1 MEWQERDA
9 LEEDADDAAS
19 YARYMAATEA
29 SAPLLRPEPSAR
41 LKSAYRSSSS
51 AASSMKRVVMI
62 HGAGNY
68 LAAGPNFNRRY
79 PLTRQIVYV
88 WSPWSDWS
96 PCSRS
101 CASGVAS
108 RHRTCQR
115 QLARFT
121 FINDNEFMDSYLC
134 LMIHTLICHQ
144 TD

>member
-1 MEWQERDA
+1 M
-9 LEEDADDAAS
+9 EEDADDAAS

-51 AASSMKRVVMI
+51 AASSMKRVAMI
-62 HGAGNY
+62 HGAGATAVY
-68 LAAGPNFNRRY
+68 NRRY

-96 PCSRS
+96 TCSRS

-115 QLARFT
+115 QLARCKLTQPSYFLI
-121 FINDNEFMDSYLC
+121 FIFNINVS
-134 LMIHTLICHQ
+134 
-144 TD
+144 